1 MTIFFLFHG
10 KIYFIQKEKY
20 SIGLLNCCYL
30 GLTKFFGGVARF
42 HPKEVCSSNKTF
54 VNSVFEGLSSRDLTQ
69 KSISVQTVGFIG
81 ESVEGKM
88 ALDKLGLY
96 RVYMAI
102 SKIVNLEYSLNRG
115 LQFT

>member
-1 MTIFFLFHG
+1 MTIFFLIHG

-88 ALDKLGLY
+88 ALDKLCLY

>member
-1 MTIFFLFHG
+1 M
-10 KIYFIQKEKY
+10 
-20 SIGLLNCCYL
+20 
-30 GLTKFFGGVARF
+30 TKFFGGVARF

-102 SKIVNLEYSLNRG
+102 SKIVNLEYILKIVGYSLPKTCTYGDMFHKIYR
-115 LQFT
+115 

>member
-1 MTIFFLFHG
+1 M
-10 KIYFIQKEKY
+10 
-20 SIGLLNCCYL
+20 
-30 GLTKFFGGVARF
+30 
-42 HPKEVCSSNKTF
+42 
-54 VNSVFEGLSSRDLTQ
+54 NSVFEGLSSRDLTQ

-102 SKIVNLEYSLNRG
+102 SKLLIWNILKIMGYNLPKTCTYGDMFLRFIDKIKMVNIPLIEEVIMN
-115 LQFT
+115 

>member
-1 MTIFFLFHG
+1 M
-10 KIYFIQKEKY
+10 
-20 SIGLLNCCYL
+20 NCCYL

-102 SKIVNLEYSLNRG
+102 SKIVNLEYSQNHG
-115 LQFT
+115 LQFTEDLYLWQYVSKIYR

>member
-1 MTIFFLFHG
+1 M
-10 KIYFIQKEKY
+10 
-20 SIGLLNCCYL
+20 NCCYL

-102 SKIVNLEYSLNRG
+102 SKIVNFEYSRNHG
-115 LQFT
+115 LQFTQDLYLWRYVSKIYR